1 MATNTVVLKLNA
13 EGNLDVMVG
22 TKKVGVVRVSGPRK

>member
-1 MATNTVVLKLNA
+1 MATPEVNFKLNA

-22 TKKVGVVRVSGPRK
+22 TKRVGIVRVRGPRK

>member
-1 MATNTVVLKLNA
+1 MAKEEVKLQLNA

-22 TKKVGVVRVSGPRK
+22 TKRVGIVRVRGPRK